1 MPIQKSKNT
10 YTRIG
15 DKEDHKRNQI
25 ISQAA
30 GRRLFEMVYAWQADH
45 FLPLFGVLTDASQT
59 RIFAKPIRLNL

>member
-30 GRRLFEMVYAWQADH
+30 SRRLFEMVYAN
-45 FLPLFGVLTDASQT
+45 GRQT
-59 RIFAKPIRLNL
+59 IFYHYSEF